1 MSKMGWWDLL
11 WARSAFG
18 RLIRDLDGDV
28 TLTLIDV
35 GSIGGLKDRW
45 QLLEGRVR
53 SYCFDPREGASPRE
67 EADRIVL
74 PFAVGRAQGRAD
86 FYCTRFGNMS
96 SMLRPNAETLHRF
109 QDRETKTEV
118 VSVEQLEIRRLDDV
132 IPGSAADAM
141 KVDAQGAE
149 LEVLLGAQRLLD
161 SELLLA
167 EVEVSFIERYIAQ
180 PLFGDVVA
188 FMRSRGF
195 DLLDLYRLRRYFRT
209 NHRVLRTYQITPNSQ
224 SGQLAYADAVFFLS
238 DAALLSRLDR
248 LTDARKSSVLVKA
261 ILLLLIYGK
270 FDRALQL
277 FDEQQSCLSESLQ
290 RPFAL
295 FFERLPLPKRRS
307 DADRIKRLNR

>member
-1 MSKMGWWDLL
+1 MSKMAWWDLL

-18 RLIRDLDGDV
+18 RLIRELDGDV

-45 QLLEGRVR
+45 QLLKGRVR

-67 EADRIVL
+67 ETDRIVL
-74 PFAVGRAQGRAD
+74 PFAVGRAQGVAD

-96 SMLRPNAETLHRF
+96 SMLRPNAETLYRF

-118 VSVEQLEIRRLDDV
+118 VSVEKLEIRRLDDV

-149 LEVLLGAQRLLD
+149 LEVLLGAQKLLD

-209 NHRVLRTYQITPNSQ
+209 NHRTLRTYQITPNSQ
-224 SGQLAYADAVFFLS
+224 SGQLAYADAVFFLN

-248 LTDARKSSVLVKA
+248 LTDAHKSSVLVKA

-277 FDEQQSCLSESLQ
+277 FDEQQPCLSKSLQ
-290 RPFAL
+290 RSFAL

-307 DADRIKRLNR
+307 DAARIKRLNR